1 VTKYISFAT
10 PVPFFYESVKTKKTK
25 KNCGRT
31 KVNIKDK
38 PMNKET
44 YTNRQVAI
52 TNQPSTKYW
61 VDE

>member
-1 VTKYISFAT
+1 M
-10 PVPFFYESVKTKKTK
+10 PVPFFYESVK

-31 KVNIKDK
+31 EVNIKDK
-38 PMNKET
+38 PKNKET

-52 TNQPSTKYW
+52 ANQPSTTYW